1 MLNNY
6 HLQSA
11 AAQFRIAHGIGP
23 SEPIRLKS
31 WLSKLGVV
39 TLFKP
44 LSDNFSGMAVK
55 QAEQKFIIINSSH
68 RLSKQHFAIAHELY
82 HLFIQKDFVAE
93 ISHAG
98 RFDKKDKIEYEA
110 DWFAAYLL
118 MPEDGIIS
126 LIPKQELSRN
136 KITLETIVKIEQYF
150 ACSRTALLIRLDGL
164 DLIEYG
170 KYQHFTMN
178 VAASALMLG
187 YDDTLY
193 KPGNENL
200 VIGDYGTRAKK
211 LFDKGVI
218 SESHFINL
226 MHDIGVDI
234 SNIINTNEQE

>member
-11 AAQFRIAHGIGP
+11 ASQFRIEHGIGA

-31 WLSKLGVV
+31 WLPKLGVV
-39 TLFKP
+39 GLFKG
-44 LSDNFSGMAVK
+44 LSENFSGMAVK
-55 QAEQKFIIINSSH
+55 QGEQKFIIINSNH
-68 RLSKQHFAIAHELY
+68 RLSKQHFTIAHELY

-118 MPEDGIIS
+118 MPEDGILS
-126 LIPKQELSRN
+126 LIPTEELSKN
-136 KITLETIVKIEQYF
+136 KISLETIVKIEQYF
-150 ACSRTALLIRLDGL
+150 ACSRTALLIRLAGM
-164 DLIEYG
+164 DLIEPN
-170 KYQHFTMN
+170 KYKTYTTN
-178 VAASALMLG
+178 VISGALMLG
-187 YDDTLY
+187 YDATLY
-193 KPGNENL
+193 KPGNQNL
-200 VIGDYGTRAKK
+200 VVGDYGAKAKK

-226 MHDIGVDI
+226 MTDIGIDI
-234 SNIINTNEQE
+234 SNITNDNEQE

>member
-6 HLQSA
+6 HLQREAS
-11 AAQFRIAHGIGP
+11 QFRIAQGIGA

-31 WLSKLGVV
+31 WLPKLGVV
-39 TLFKP
+39 ALFKP
-44 LSDNFSGMAVK
+44 LSENLSGMAVK
-55 QAEQKFIIINSSH
+55 QGEQKFMIVNSSH
-68 RLSKQHFAIAHELY
+68 RLSKQHFTIAHELY
-82 HLFIQKDFVAE
+82 HLFIQKDFIVE
-93 ISHAG
+93 VSHAG

-118 MPEDGIIS
+118 MPEDGVLS
-126 LIPKQELSRN
+126 LIPAEELSKN

-150 ACSRTALLIRLDGL
+150 SCSRLALLNRLAGL

-170 KYQHFTMN
+170 KYEQFTIN
-178 VAASALMLG
+178 VTASALMLG

-211 LFDKGVI
+211 LFNKGAI

-226 MHDIGVDI
+226 MNDIGIDI
-234 SNIINTNEQE
+234 SNIIHTNEQE